1 MKEKI
6 ANEIKDTLLFGMV
19 YPDEIKRF
27 DDSKFCTKEN
37 LFKNRLSQIK
47 FLKKKKKGKELI
59 LGLQTFYSNE
69 NGKDIPNEEARDKSK
84 KELDIKILKIPPSD
98 YICNFFVSADED
110 HITQIKLVTKKG
122 TILKV
127 GNDEGKEK
135 MVNYINDNK
144 DYMILYFFGGYRK
157 CLEAIGAGYIPFKS
171 YLGAT
176 SGYFELKKKVKNKA
190 FRDAIQAKIKKLS
203 KSDRIL
209 FRVCTLPKS
218 CFYSIIRYCL
228 L

>member
-6 ANEIKDTLLFGMV
+6 ANEIKQTFLFGMV
-19 YPDEIKRF
+19 IPDEIKRF
-27 DDSKFCTKEN
+27 DDTKFCTKEN
-37 LFKNRLSQIK
+37 LFENRLSQIK
-47 FLKKKKKGKELI
+47 FFIGEKNGKEII
-59 LGLQTFYSNE
+59 LGLQTFYSNK
-69 NGKDIPNEEARDKSK
+69 NGKDIPNEEARDKSE
-84 KELDIKILKIPPSD
+84 KELDIKILKIPPND
-98 YICNFFVSADED
+98 YICNFFVSAGDD
-110 HITQIKLVTKKG
+110 HITQIKLVTNKG

-127 GNDEGKEK
+127 GNDKEK
-135 MVNYINDNK
+135 EIFVNYINDNK
-144 DYMILYFFGGYRK
+144 DNMILYFFGGYRK
-157 CLEAIGAGYIPFKS
+157 CLEAIGAGYIPLKS

-203 KSDRIL
+203 ESDRIL
-209 FRVCTLPKS
+209 FRVCTLPES